1 MLKTLNKLFEIAL
14 SVKGIE
20 LIIELIIDNKIDNQY
35 QLIQQPEWI
44 TLLWLLNSSDK
55 ERQKNTKTKI

>member
-1 MLKTLNKLFEIAL
+1 MLKIVWWLFQRMLKTLNKLFEIAL

-35 QLIQQPEWI
+35 QLIQ
-44 TLLWLLNSSDK
+44 
-55 ERQKNTKTKI
+55 

>member
-14 SVKGIE
+14 SVKG
-20 LIIELIIDNKIDNQY
+20 IELIIDNKIDNQY